1 MRYLV
6 VFLSLSGC
14 NTPTYLNQHRPLETT
29 ADPMGQGYVDDTDL
43 YTLPVRRPTQDERKL
58 IGDEQ
63 RKLGLM
69 MPVPWVGTRDFAL
82 QIEYSVKNLD
92 DHTVT
97 AYFSANGGNEFGDY
111 NPKLYINMAAN
122 AEDQTPPPPLLG
134 GSPMVL
140 TKGQTFEG
148 VFREDQIAE
157 ESLDLEA
164 ITRYPSNGDV
174 MGTPFM
180 VILHDSTAS
189 RVGLESVPKND
200 VTPLWV
206 RYQFIL
212 SADGHVV
219 CDYNVRV
226 RELGVPDDKLA
237 SPTARGLYV
246 STAAMVTPPAN
257 PQPMM
262 MPSPSPSPGP

>member
-1 MRYLV
+1 MRYFAV
-6 VFLSLSGC
+6 VLSLSAC
-14 NTPTYLNQHRPLETT
+14 NTPSYLNQHRPLETM
-29 ADPMGQGYVDDTDL
+29 ADPMGGGFATDTDL
-43 YTLPVRRPTQDERKL
+43 YVLPVRRPNQDERKQL
-58 IGDEQ
+58 QDDQ
-63 RKLGLM
+63 RARGLM

-82 QIEYSVKNLD
+82 QIEYSVKNLE

-111 NPKLYINMAAN
+111 DPNLYIDMAAN
-122 AEDQTPPPPLLG
+122 AEDQTPPPALLG
-134 GSPMVL
+134 GSPIVL
-140 TKGQTFEG
+140 QKNQTYEG
-148 VFREDQIAE
+148 VFREDQISEA
-157 ESLDLEA
+157 SLDLEA
-164 ITRYPSNGDV
+164 ITRYPANGDV
-174 MGTPFM
+174 MATPFM
-180 VILHDSTAS
+180 VIAHDSTAS
-189 RVGLESVPKND
+189 KIGLESIPAKD

-206 RYQFIL
+206 RYQLNL

-226 RELGVPDDKLA
+226 RVLGDPDDKLS
-237 SPTARGLYV
+237 SPTAQRLYV

>member
-6 VFLSLSGC
+6 VILSISGC
-14 NTPTYLNQHRPLETT
+14 NTPSYLNQHRPLETT
-29 ADPMGQGYVDDTDL
+29 AAAMGGGYAADTDL
-43 YTLPVRRPTQDERKL
+43 YVLPVRRPTQEERTAL
-58 IGDEQ
+58 QNEQ
-63 RKLGLM
+63 RSRGLM

-82 QIEYSVKNLD
+82 QIEYSIKNLD

-111 NPKLYINMAAN
+111 NPALYINMAAN
-122 AEDQTPPPPLLG
+122 VEDQTPPPPLIG
-134 GSPMVL
+134 GSPIVL
-140 TKGQTFEG
+140 QKGETKEG
-148 VFREDQIAE
+148 VFREDQINE

-164 ITRYPSNGDV
+164 ITRYPSNGDI
-174 MGTPFM
+174 MATPFM
-180 VILHDSTAS
+180 VIAHDSTAS
-189 RVGLESVPKND
+189 RIGLESVPKTD

-206 RYQFIL
+206 RYQFNL

-226 RELGVPDDKLA
+226 RVLGNPDDKLS
-237 SPTARGLYV
+237 SPTARGLFV

-262 MPSPSPSPGP
+262 PSPSPSPGP